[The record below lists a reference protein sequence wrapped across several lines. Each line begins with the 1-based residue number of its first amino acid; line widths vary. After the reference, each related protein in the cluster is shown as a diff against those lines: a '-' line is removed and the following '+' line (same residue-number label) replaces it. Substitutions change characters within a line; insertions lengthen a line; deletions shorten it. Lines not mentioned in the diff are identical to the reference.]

1 MCAPRVRLNRFEV
14 CMTDVNAMT
23 VDVEEYFQVEAFAQD
38 ISVNEWSSYESRL
51 QIQMDK
57 LLSTFAD
64 NNVKATFFTLGW
76 IAEAH
81 PELLKKLVREGHE
94 VASHGFMHQHLS
106 KQNADVFYEDITKA
120 KKLIEDIIGTEVKGY
135 RAPCFSISADNDWA
149 HDLIAKAG
157 YKYSSSSY
165 PINHDLYGV
174 PNAPR
179 DAYRLSNGLLEIPVT
194 TAVMGNK
201 VLPAGGGGY
210 FRLLPF
216 WMFNYLFNKGQQ
228 GRVGNFYT
236 HPWEFDPEQPRIE
249 SNMKSRFRHHVNQ
262 KTAMKKLSKLC
273 ASYNWTSMEQAY
285 LGQDHPVLGDWPTV
299 ASGQY
304 MASAV

>member
-1 MCAPRVRLNRFEV
+1 
-14 CMTDVNAMT
+14 MTNVNAMT

-51 QIQMDK
+51 HIQMER
-57 LLSTFAD
+57 LLTTFAQ

-81 PELLKKLVREGHE
+81 PELLKKLVSEGHE

-120 KKLIEDIIGTEVKGY
+120 KKLIEDITGTEVKGY

-174 PNAPR
+174 PKAPR

-194 TAVMGNK
+194 TATIGDK
-201 VLPAGGGGY
+201 ILPAGGGGY

-216 WMFNYLFNKGQQ
+216 WMFNYLFNKGQK
-228 GRVGNFYT
+228 GRIGNFYT

-262 KTAMKKLSKLC
+262 KTAMQKLAKLC

-285 LGQDHPVLGDWPTV
+285 LGQEHPVLGDWPSV
-299 ASGQY
+299 ANGLY
-304 MASAV
+304 TAPAV